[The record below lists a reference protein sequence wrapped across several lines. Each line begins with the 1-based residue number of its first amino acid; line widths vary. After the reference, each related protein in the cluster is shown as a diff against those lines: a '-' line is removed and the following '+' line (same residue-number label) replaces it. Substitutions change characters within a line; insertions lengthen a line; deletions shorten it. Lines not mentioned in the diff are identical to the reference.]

1 MSRKRNKIASQ
12 LSRHIHNPI
21 PYTWLFLLNRST
33 IARINMCAKQTRY
46 RRRRSEWNRET
57 ETANDKAYHGWEN
70 VEHEMHLNR
79 LRRRID
85 STTNSD
91 IVFSKHSL
99 HWRYDELLVLG
110 CAIHSIDNRFRQ
122 SGTVCLQLDFLLI
135 LIHFTYRT
143 DDKRH
148 FVLNTCA
155 STVIN
160 DLHGLRMG
168 ECAIASIAMLSL
180 RLRAFSHKWVGND
193 RFNLVLQ
200 IAWFHRKSIIYESS
214 RAALGC
220 TENQIKSENCMN
232 VAYIAIWHVC
242 YTLYVQTAQENKT
255 QKKKKKKEKID
266 KEKILLINNLG
277 LWHFVGTALH
287 THGTRNHLFIDPA
300 CTLCISPQH
309 RRLWPISFQSF
320 FFRFFCF
327 LRFTEENK
335 CGSNIHPKPCNYYFC
350 VNKKS
355 TNEKKSSKY
364 ARNIVRVNH
373 RNKKEGKIFTRAL
386 LGRFFADGINVNLSR
401 RESRVDTVFEVCVC
415 AVTSDACFAVVMH

>member
-1 MSRKRNKIASQ
+1 MSRKKNKIASQ

-70 VEHEMHLNR
+70 VEHEMHSNR

-110 CAIHSIDNRFRQ
+110 CASHSIDNRFRQ

-168 ECAIASIAMLSL
+168 ECAITLIAMLSPSSCL
-180 RLRAFSHKWVGND
+180 FAQMSWKW
-193 RFNLVLQ
+193 
-200 IAWFHRKSIIYESS
+200 
-214 RAALGC
+214 
-220 TENQIKSENCMN
+220 
-232 VAYIAIWHVC
+232 
-242 YTLYVQTAQENKT
+242 
-255 QKKKKKKEKID
+255 
-266 KEKILLINNLG
+266 
-277 LWHFVGTALH
+277 
-287 THGTRNHLFIDPA
+287 
-300 CTLCISPQH
+300 
-309 RRLWPISFQSF
+309 
-320 FFRFFCF
+320 
-327 LRFTEENK
+327 
-335 CGSNIHPKPCNYYFC
+335 
-350 VNKKS
+350 
-355 TNEKKSSKY
+355 
-364 ARNIVRVNH
+364 
-373 RNKKEGKIFTRAL
+373 
-386 LGRFFADGINVNLSR
+386 
-401 RESRVDTVFEVCVC
+401 
-415 AVTSDACFAVVMH
+415 